1 MFLSHLISLSLSL
14 WSTNALPDSN
24 LVNTSEIVFSHESTG
39 VFLGSPSLI
48 RCPSSTILLASHDT
62 FGDSIKADGTY
73 IYQSIDNGLTWNYS
87 GKTNGTYWAT
97 LFTRPNDTSVYILGT
112 SINANTN
119 SQAII
124 SRSNDCGKTWNTSIL
139 TTWQHQISTGPTPV
153 LFSKNRLWR
162 AFERN
167 DGSWASGYG
176 SFVLSAAVDAFD
188 LLDKDS
194 WLFSSTL
201 DFSSIANLVPSNWSS
216 PLVQSNFGWLEGNA
230 IENENSNDNGIMI
243 MLRVNSLP
251 IANKAALL
259 KVQNETSIPIFIDF
273 IEFPGGMTKFTIR
286 RDPISQLYVSLVNP
300 IVNQNISLPVV
311 CGLIQEVQYLK
322 TETVALPCCSMFQTL
337 ACSST
342 PPKCVWCHSNARNVL
357 SLATSIDLKTWK
369 LVGKPLMTDDSAL
382 PSWLSELL
390 TGFQYVDWQ
399 FDGNDIIA
407 AVRASYRGAQT
418 YHNSNRILFQR
429 LVNWR
434 DYL

>member
-1 MFLSHLISLSLSL
+1 
-14 WSTNALPDSN
+14 
-24 LVNTSEIVFSHESTG
+24 
-39 VFLGSPSLI
+39 
-48 RCPSSTILLASHDT
+48 
-62 FGDSIKADGTY
+62 
-73 IYQSIDNGLTWNYS
+73 
-87 GKTNGTYWAT
+87 
-97 LFTRPNDTSVYILGT
+97 
-112 SINANTN
+112 
-119 SQAII
+119 
-124 SRSNDCGKTWNTSIL
+124 
-139 TTWQHQISTGPTPV
+139 
-153 LFSKNRLWR
+153 
-162 AFERN
+162 
-167 DGSWASGYG
+167 
-176 SFVLSAAVDAFD
+176 LSAAVDAFD
-188 LLDKDS
+188 LLDKNS
-194 WLFSSTL
+194 WIFSSTL

-230 IENENSNDNGIMI
+230 VENENSNDNGIMI

-300 IVNQNISLPVV
+300 IVNQNISLPIV
-311 CGLIQEVQYLK
+311 CGLIQDVQLK

-337 ACSST
+337 ECSST
-342 PPKCVWCHSNARNVL
+342 PPKCIWCHSNARNVL

-434 DYL
+434 EYS